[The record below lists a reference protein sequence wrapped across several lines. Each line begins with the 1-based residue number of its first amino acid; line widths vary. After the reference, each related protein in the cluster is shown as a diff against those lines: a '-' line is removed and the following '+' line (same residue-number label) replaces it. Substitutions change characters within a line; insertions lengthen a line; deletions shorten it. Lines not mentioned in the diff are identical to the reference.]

1 MSNRGFYGWRK
12 QSSANNKVRVVRAF
26 ETDLRD
32 NVRRSMTS
40 SLIYVAPKMLQAVV
54 NQAGFSDYTGVL
66 INSYMAGMFVNGK
79 YAPDI
84 KGLALP
90 GSWVGSPRGLWSSSD
105 PEVRT
110 IRIRKG
116 RPYVYSMRE
125 FVKKNGKNT
134 KLWLRRHTR
143 ERSSNVHWLIN
154 KRTYRNP
161 ASTEF
166 MKFNESEFSS
176 IGYGRNLSVLKS
188 CTPSLKRGTEIIIA
202 NGAPYAKRVQESH
215 AGSNVMPN
223 GISGAYVSVVKNE
236 LERNLRLLYGRNYRK

>member
-12 QSSANNKVRVVRAF
+12 QSSARKNARVVRAF
-26 ETDLRD
+26 EEDLRD

-40 SLIYVAPKMLQAVV
+40 SLIYVAPKMLQSVV

-90 GSWVGSPRGLWSSSD
+90 GSWVGSPRALWSSSE
-105 PEVRT
+105 PGIKTV
-110 IRIRKG
+110 RIRKG
-116 RPYVYSMRE
+116 RPYIYSTRE

-134 KLWLRRHTR
+134 KLWLRKHTR

-166 MKFNESEFSS
+166 MKFNKEEFSPT
-176 IGYGRNLSVLKS
+176 GYGRNLSVLKS
-188 CTPSLKRGTEIIIA
+188 STPSLRRGTEIIIS

-215 AGSNVMPN
+215 AGSNVMPQ
-223 GISGAYVSVVKNE
+223 GVAEAYVSIVRKE
-236 LERNLRLLYGRNYRK
+236 LERNLRLIYGKNLRR